1 MGLSQNENEVLRVEE
16 LSFIFPDASGPAID
30 RLSFSLNSSDIFF
43 LIGPSGA
50 GKTTLLKLLVG
61 IYSSKDGEIY
71 FQGAPL
77 GKLSQSHKKLVLKR
91 VAMTFQRSGLFD
103 SLTVLENL
111 LFPLR
116 ELTLL
121 TAKERLQLAE
131 QILGQV
137 NLTGAESKYPFEISG
152 GMQKRLGIARALV
165 LQPELILY
173 DDPTAGLD
181 PITSHHIVDVILTAK
196 NKKKTATLIATSDL
210 DLAFSVSKKTAA
222 KIGFLYQ
229 GKLIQVGTEKEI
241 FDSRNP
247 IIHQFTRG
255 LLQGPL
261 TASELS

>member
-1 MGLSQNENEVLRVEE
+1 
-16 LSFIFPDASGPAID
+16 
-30 RLSFSLNSSDIFF
+30 
-43 LIGPSGA
+43 
-50 GKTTLLKLLVG
+50 
-61 IYSSKDGEIY
+61 
-71 FQGAPL
+71 
-77 GKLSQSHKKLVLKR
+77 
-91 VAMTFQRSGLFD
+91 MTFQRSGLFD

-241 FDSRNP
+241 FDSLNP